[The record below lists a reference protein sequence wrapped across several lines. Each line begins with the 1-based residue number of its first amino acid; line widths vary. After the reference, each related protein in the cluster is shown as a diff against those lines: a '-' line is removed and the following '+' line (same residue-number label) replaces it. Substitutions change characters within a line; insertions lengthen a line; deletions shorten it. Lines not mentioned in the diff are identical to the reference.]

1 MPEWVRIRRPLGEA
15 SLQTVAAGVL
25 ESPLVAR
32 STLAGSF
39 RGSRGFAITFTRPGL
54 AALEQRYP
62 FLVPFLALAISDRA
76 HLALEPWLR
85 RIRSKGLESVSR
97 PRNAFYLNVL
107 LVADGGSIGRH
118 TDATL
123 RGPSGEVEA
132 VPEQVTVLY
141 LRAPER
147 FSGGELRLY
156 RGERRVARIRPV
168 PGRLI
173 HFRGDLQHEVT
184 PMEAPADGALRA
196 SLVLEQ
202 YHLRPDALA
211 RLPELS
217 VQSKAGFAAY
227 LEDRRRE

>member
-1 MPEWVRIRRPLGEA
+1 MPEWVRIRRPLGDSALEA
-15 SLQTVAAGVL
+15 LTAGVL

-39 RGSRGFAITFTRPGL
+39 RGSRGFAFTFTLPGR
-54 AALEQRYP
+54 AALEKRYP
-62 FLVPFLALAISDRA
+62 FLSPFLALAISDRA

-85 RIRSKGLESVSR
+85 RRRAQEPPAR

-123 RGPSGEVEA
+123 RGPSGEAEV

-147 FSGGELRLY
+147 FRGGELRLY

-168 PGRLI
+168 PGRVI
-173 HFRGDLQHEVT
+173 HFRGDLQHEV
-184 PMEAPADGALRA
+184 APLVAPPGALRA

-202 YHLRPDALA
+202 YHLEPDALA
-211 RLPELS
+211 RLPDLN

-227 LEDRRRE
+227 LEDRRRGA

>member
-1 MPEWVRIRRPLGEA
+1 MPEWVRVRRPLDEPA
-15 SLQTVAAGVL
+15 LRALAAGVL

-39 RGSRGFAITFTRPGL
+39 RGSRGFAITFTLPGL
-54 AALEQRYP
+54 PALEQRYP
-62 FLVPFLALAISDRA
+62 FLEPFLAEAISPRA
-76 HLALEPWLR
+76 HLALEPWLVR
-85 RIRSKGLESVSR
+85 RRRVREGPER
-97 PRNAFYLNVL
+97 ERNAFYLNVL

-123 RGPSGEVEA
+123 RGPTGEAEA

-147 FSGGELRLY
+147 FRGGELRLY
-156 RGERRVARIRPV
+156 RGERRVGRIQPV
-168 PGRLI
+168 PGKLI
-173 HFRGDLQHEVT
+173 HFRGDLQHEV
-184 PMEAPADGALRA
+184 APLETGAGALRA

-202 YHLRPDALA
+202 YHLGPDALA
-211 RLPELS
+211 RLPELN

-227 LEDRRRE
+227 LEDRRRG

>member
-15 SLQTVAAGVL
+15 ALQAVATGVL

-39 RGSRGFAITFTRPGL
+39 RGSRGFAITFTLPGL
-54 AALEQRYP
+54 PTLERRYP
-62 FLVPFLALAISDRA
+62 FLAPFLAEAISHRA

-85 RIRSKGLESVSR
+85 RRRRAREGPAR
-97 PRNAFYLNVL
+97 TRNAFYLNVL

-123 RGPSGEVEA
+123 RGPSGEAEA

-147 FSGGELRLY
+147 FRGGELRLY
-156 RGERRVARIRPV
+156 RGERRVARIRPS

-184 PMEAPADGALRA
+184 PMETRAGALRA

-202 YHLRPDALA
+202 YHLDADALA
-211 RLPELS
+211 RLPELN

-227 LEDRRRE
+227 LEDRRRT